1 MDKRTRILLV
11 DDEDDIRMIAEIS
24 LRDVGGFETMTA
36 ESGAEGIATAIAE
49 QPDLILLDMMMPHM
63 DGMQTLERLR
73 GEERTRKIPV
83 IFMTARAQRTELE
96 TYVAAGAV
104 GVVTKPFDP
113 MQLANDVRRIVE
125 DAARTGR

>member
-11 DDEDDIRMIAEIS
+11 DDEDDIRMIAEIN

-49 QPDLILLDMMMPHM
+49 QPNLILLDMMMPHM

-73 GEERTRKIPV
+73 EDERTRGIPV
-83 IFMTARAQRTELE
+83 IFMTAKAQRTELE
-96 TYVAAGAV
+96 RYVASGAL
-104 GVVTKPFDP
+104 GVITKPFDP
-113 MQLANDVRRIVE
+113 MQLANEVRRIVE
-125 DAARTGR
+125 DAAGAGR